1 MFASLGYVGFH
12 STTHPYG
19 KYAAALVLPL
29 IAIVLWGIFAAPR
42 SDYRL
47 EPLYRSIFA
56 LTLFGIT
63 ALLLYKMGNTRLAL
77 TFVGIA
83 LASELVAVWLKQ

>member
-1 MFASLGYVGFH
+1 MFASLGYIGFH

-19 KYAAALVLPL
+19 KYAAALGLPL
-29 IAIVLWGIFAAPR
+29 IAIVLWGLFAAPK

-47 EPLYRSIFA
+47 DPLYRSIFA

-63 ALLLYKMGNTRLAL
+63 AFLLYKTGNTRLAL
-77 TFVGIA
+77 TFAGIA